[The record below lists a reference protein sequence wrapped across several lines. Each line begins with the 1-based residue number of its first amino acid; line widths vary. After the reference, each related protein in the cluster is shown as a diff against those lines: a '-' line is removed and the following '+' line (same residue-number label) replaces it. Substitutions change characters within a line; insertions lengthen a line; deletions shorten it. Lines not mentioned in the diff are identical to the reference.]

1 MGISRAWACAWTQVA
16 GLQHQQQLLLRY
28 AAQLAREKNAL
39 VQRTLE
45 LTERWNQAAAEN
57 LELRA
62 RVQDL
67 GQPLPPQAP
76 PPAHLGLSLPP
87 SSSHMH

>member
-1 MGISRAWACAWTQVA
+1 MLDVQVSA
-16 GLQHQQQLLLRY
+16 LQHQQQLLLRY

-62 RVQDL
+62 RVQDM
-67 GQPLPPQAP
+67 GQPLPAP
-76 PPAHLGLSLPP
+76 APLPAHLSLSLPP
-87 SSSHMH
+87 SSSHVPH

>member
-1 MGISRAWACAWTQVA
+1 MQVNN
-16 GLQHQQQLLLRY
+16 LQHQQQLLLRY

-57 LELRA
+57 LELRQ
-62 RVQDL
+62 RMQEV
-67 GQPLPPQAP
+67 GQALPPQAP
-76 PPAHLGLSLPP
+76 QPPHLSLP
-87 SSSHMH
+87 SATAHMPH

>member
-1 MGISRAWACAWTQVA
+1 MQVTN
-16 GLQHQQQLLLRY
+16 LQHQQQLLLRY

-62 RVQDL
+62 RMQEV
-67 GQPLPPQAP
+67 GQPVPATPGPLPS
-76 PPAHLGLSLPP
+76 HLSLQSLP
-87 SSSHMH
+87 SGGSGLQQQ